1 MAYKYKLREEE
12 AETTPSNREQVNYDI
27 VVTPNSVSVEDTVKA
42 LETLDNY
49 GMYVSNMRNKS
60 SIQKAIEDH
69 FGPVI
74 PAKRK
79 KMERDQGF
87 PFPVKTKTSIDDFVK
102 SHTSKPTLLKYK
114 VKDDTIVFPKSGNPS
129 KNLTKKMIDVVMKNA
144 KIDYSVA
151 DKEAVDEAM
160 VNKEN
165 LKITSRKDKNDPNVF
180 LINIEYP
187 AGPGFSTALG
197 SKTMSGQES
206 EKGAKLALE
215 KGNKIVDK
223 LSTKYNIEDHDIND
237 LKNGTVQ
244 VYIRSNDFAKMSSPS
259 IDETKNDEIDPD
271 SEEAKVYFMQQFKLG
286 NIEKIPDNPK
296 AEYMK
301 IKMTKEEL
309 KEVIREQIKN
319 LIK

>member
-12 AETTPSNREQVNYDI
+12 AEATPSNREQVNYDI

-60 SIQKAIEDH
+60 SIQKAIDDH

-87 PFPVKTKTSIDDFVK
+87 SFPVKTKTSIDDFVK
-102 SHTSKPTLLKYK
+102 SLTSRPTLLKYK
-114 VKDDTIVFPKSGNPS
+114 VKDDAIVFPKSGNPA
-129 KNLTKKMIDVVMKNA
+129 KDLTKKIIDVVMKSA

-151 DKEAVDEAM
+151 DKEAVDE
-160 VNKEN
+160 VS
-165 LKITSRKDKNDPNVF
+165 TDKLD
-180 LINIEYP
+180 
-187 AGPGFSTALG
+187 
-197 SKTMSGQES
+197 QE
-206 EKGAKLALE
+206 AKL
-215 KGNKIVDK
+215 
-223 LSTKYNIEDHDIND
+223 
-237 LKNGTVQ
+237 
-244 VYIRSNDFAKMSSPS
+244 
-259 IDETKNDEIDPD
+259 
-271 SEEAKVYFMQQFKLG
+271 YFMQQFKAG
-286 NIEKIPDNPK
+286 KIKELPKDPK

-301 IKMTKEEL
+301 IKMTKKDL
-309 KEVIREQIKN
+309 KEVIKEQIKS

>member
-12 AETTPSNREQVNYDI
+12 GAEVSPSNREQVNYDV
-27 VVTPNSVSVEDTVKA
+27 VVTPKGVSVEDTVKA

-87 PFPVKTKTSIDDFVK
+87 LFPVKTKTSIDDFVK

-114 VKDDTIVFPKSGNPS
+114 VKDDTIVFPKSGNPV
-129 KNLTKKMIDVVMKNA
+129 KDLTKKIIDVVMKSA

-151 DKEAVDEAM
+151 DKEAVDEAKKEISIDIIKKQLDNLG
-160 VNKEN
+160 VKYEISTTDKVRPFKVIYQPINKSDEFYDKLERIIDLYN
-165 LKITSRKDKNDPNVF
+165 LKGVVKQSMN
-180 LINIEYP
+180 E
-187 AGPGFSTALG
+187 
-197 SKTMSGQES
+197 
-206 EKGAKLALE
+206 
-215 KGNKIVDK
+215 DK
-223 LSTKYNIEDHDIND
+223 LD
-237 LKNGTVQ
+237 Q
-244 VYIRSNDFAKMSSPS
+244 
-259 IDETKNDEIDPD
+259 
-271 SEEAKVYFMQQFKLG
+271 EAKVYFMQQVKLG
-286 NIEKIPDNPK
+286 KIKELPEDPK

-301 IKMTKEEL
+301 IKMTKKDL
-309 KEVIREQIKN
+309 KEVIREQIKS
-319 LIK
+319 LTK

>member
-12 AETTPSNREQVNYDI
+12 AEATPSNREQVNYDI

-49 GMYVSNMRNKS
+49 GMYVYNMRNKS

-87 PFPVKTKTSIDDFVK
+87 LFPVKTKTSIDDFVK

-114 VKDDTIVFPKSGNPS
+114 VKDDTIVFPKSGNPV
-129 KNLTKKMIDVVMKNA
+129 KDLTKKIIDVVMKSA

-151 DKEAVDEAM
+151 DKEAVDE
-160 VNKEN
+160 V
-165 LKITSRKDKNDPNVF
+165 
-180 LINIEYP
+180 
-187 AGPGFSTALG
+187 ST
-197 SKTMSGQES
+197 
-206 EKGAKLALE
+206 
-215 KGNKIVDK
+215 DK
-223 LSTKYNIEDHDIND
+223 LD
-237 LKNGTVQ
+237 Q
-244 VYIRSNDFAKMSSPS
+244 
-259 IDETKNDEIDPD
+259 
-271 SEEAKVYFMQQFKLG
+271 EAKVYFMQQVKAG
-286 NIEKIPDNPK
+286 KIKELPEDPK
-296 AEYMK
+296 AEYIK
-301 IKMTKEEL
+301 IKMTKKDL
-309 KEVIREQIKN
+309 KEVIREQIKS

>member
-1 MAYKYKLREEE
+1 MAYRYKLREEE

-79 KMERDQGF
+79 KMEKDQGF
-87 PFPVKTKTSIDDFVK
+87 SFPIKTKTSIDDFVK
-102 SHTSKPTLLKYK
+102 SLTSRPTLLKYK
-114 VKDDTIVFPKSGNPS
+114 VKDDTIVFPKSGNPA
-129 KNLTKKMIDVVMKNA
+129 KDLTKKIIDVVMKNA
-144 KIDYSVA
+144 KVDYSIV
-151 DKEAVDEAM
+151 DKEAVDES
-160 VNKEN
+160 
-165 LKITSRKDKNDPNVF
+165 TDKLD
-180 LINIEYP
+180 
-187 AGPGFSTALG
+187 
-197 SKTMSGQES
+197 QE
-206 EKGAKLALE
+206 AKL
-215 KGNKIVDK
+215 
-223 LSTKYNIEDHDIND
+223 
-237 LKNGTVQ
+237 
-244 VYIRSNDFAKMSSPS
+244 
-259 IDETKNDEIDPD
+259 
-271 SEEAKVYFMQQFKLG
+271 YFMQQFKAG
-286 NIEKIPDNPK
+286 KIKELPKDPK

-301 IKMTKEEL
+301 VKMTKKEL

>member
-1 MAYKYKLREEE
+1 MAYRYKLKEEE

-27 VVTPNSVSVEDTVKA
+27 VVTPNDVSVEDTVKA

-79 KMERDQGF
+79 KMEKDQGF

-102 SHTSKPTLLKYK
+102 SHTSRPTLLKYK
-114 VKDDTIVFPKSGNPS
+114 VKDDTIVFPKSGNPA
-129 KNLTKKMIDVVMKNA
+129 KDLTKKIIDVVMKNA
-144 KIDYSVA
+144 KVNYSIV
-151 DKEAVDEAM
+151 DKEAVDES
-160 VNKEN
+160 
-165 LKITSRKDKNDPNVF
+165 TDKLD
-180 LINIEYP
+180 
-187 AGPGFSTALG
+187 
-197 SKTMSGQES
+197 QE
-206 EKGAKLALE
+206 AKL
-215 KGNKIVDK
+215 
-223 LSTKYNIEDHDIND
+223 
-237 LKNGTVQ
+237 
-244 VYIRSNDFAKMSSPS
+244 
-259 IDETKNDEIDPD
+259 
-271 SEEAKVYFMQQFKLG
+271 YFMQQFKAG
-286 NIEKIPDNPK
+286 KIKELPKDPK

-301 IKMTKEEL
+301 VKMTKKDL

>member
-1 MAYKYKLREEE
+1 MAYKYKLREAE
-12 AETTPSNREQVNYDI
+12 AEATPSNREQVDYDI
-27 VVTPNSVSVEDTVKA
+27 ILTPKGVSVEDTIKA
-42 LETLDNY
+42 LENIDNY
-49 GMYVSNMRNKS
+49 GIYISNLNNNDPKMRKAKEAYFGTPAERRVKANQGKFPEFTNSSNLAFIKAFNSKS
-60 SIQKAIEDH
+60 
-69 FGPVI
+69 
-74 PAKRK
+74 
-79 KMERDQGF
+79 
-87 PFPVKTKTSIDDFVK
+87 
-102 SHTSKPTLLKYK
+102 TLLKYK
-114 VKDDTIVFPKSGNPS
+114 AKDDTIVFPKSGNPS

-165 LKITSRKDKNDPNVF
+165 LKITSRKDKNDPNIF

-271 SEEAKVYFMQQFKLG
+271 SKEAKVYFMQQFKLG

-309 KEVIREQIKN
+309 KEVIREQIKS

>member
-1 MAYKYKLREEE
+1 
-12 AETTPSNREQVNYDI
+12 
-27 VVTPNSVSVEDTVKA
+27 
-42 LETLDNY
+42 
-49 GMYVSNMRNKS
+49 
-60 SIQKAIEDH
+60 
-69 FGPVI
+69 
-74 PAKRK
+74 
-79 KMERDQGF
+79 
-87 PFPVKTKTSIDDFVK
+87 
-102 SHTSKPTLLKYK
+102 
-114 VKDDTIVFPKSGNPS
+114 
-129 KNLTKKMIDVVMKNA
+129 
-144 KIDYSVA
+144 
-151 DKEAVDEAM
+151 
-160 VNKEN
+160 
-165 LKITSRKDKNDPNVF
+165 
-180 LINIEYP
+180 
-187 AGPGFSTALG
+187 
-197 SKTMSGQES
+197 MSGQES

-309 KEVIREQIKN
+309 KEVIREQIKS

>member
-12 AETTPSNREQVNYDI
+12 GAEVSPSNREQVNYDV
-27 VVTPNSVSVEDTVKA
+27 VVTPKGVSVEDTVKA

-87 PFPVKTKTSIDDFVK
+87 LFPVKTKTSIDDFVK

-114 VKDDTIVFPKSGNPS
+114 VKDDTIVFPKSGNPV
-129 KNLTKKMIDVVMKNA
+129 KDLTKKIIDVVMKSA

-151 DKEAVDEAM
+151 DKEAVDEAKKEISIDIIKKQLDNLG
-160 VNKEN
+160 VKYEISTTDKVRPFKVIYQPINKSDEFYDKLERIIDLYN
-165 LKITSRKDKNDPNVF
+165 LKGVVKQSMN
-180 LINIEYP
+180 E
-187 AGPGFSTALG
+187 
-197 SKTMSGQES
+197 
-206 EKGAKLALE
+206 
-215 KGNKIVDK
+215 DK
-223 LSTKYNIEDHDIND
+223 LD
-237 LKNGTVQ
+237 Q
-244 VYIRSNDFAKMSSPS
+244 
-259 IDETKNDEIDPD
+259 
-271 SEEAKVYFMQQFKLG
+271 EAKVYFMQQVKLG
-286 NIEKIPDNPK
+286 KIKELPKDPK

-301 IKMTKEEL
+301 IKMTKKDL
-309 KEVIREQIKN
+309 KEVIKEQIKS